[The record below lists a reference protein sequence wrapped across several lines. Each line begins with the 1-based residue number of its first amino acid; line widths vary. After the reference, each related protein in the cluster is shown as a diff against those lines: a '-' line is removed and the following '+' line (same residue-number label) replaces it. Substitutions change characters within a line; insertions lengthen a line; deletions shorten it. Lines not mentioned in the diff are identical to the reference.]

1 MVRVETIAR
10 VRFEHLRNG
19 KGIKRIARELDLA
32 RAAVRRILR
41 SDTPLVV
48 YRRGRQPAPRLG
60 EWAGKLEEILQA
72 EAALPR
78 AAAIDAAFVR
88 AIAGAWL

>member
-32 RAAVRRILR
+32 RGTVRRILR

-48 YRRGRQPAPRLG
+48 YRRGRQLAPRLG
-60 EWAGKLEEILQA
+60 GYNYSYNFYQDRIKNKS
-72 EAALPR
+72 
-78 AAAIDAAFVR
+78 
-88 AIAGAWL
+88 